1 MTAERTGLPVLR
13 GQPHGTPWAFNTN
26 AEPTTKPP
34 RHGKEPNGLED
45 ARALILAGDYEH
57 AALYEEDI
65 PVFYRS

>member
-1 MTAERTGLPVLR
+1 MQNPP
-13 GQPHGTPWAFNTN
+13 Q
-26 AEPTTKPP
+26 TT

-57 AALYEEDI
+57 AALMYEDI